1 MIKEAENIILN
12 KEYFELSEEE
22 LATVSE
28 LVQNAEEYEE
38 MKWFLAST
46 QQALVSDK
54 IQATPELKQKVMDH
68 LNQPKDDRKFWL
80 NGVVVFLFPEDKKF
94 YQKPAFQMS
103 LAALLI
109 IGFLM
114 VYDKPLEDTS
124 MAINDTKEEFDPALV
139 EESEEIIS
147 TGGEDEAGEAA
158 FSTIAQDS
166 VMTERDKLEKEETA
180 LEQPVIVYD
189 MVESE
194 PMMEVDEVVAD
205 ELPQDGYYEG
215 PVEEIEEMDDMTVL
229 DEKNKDA
236 IYAPAGS
243 SGVTSNQTKGNNNV
257 ATTTSG
263 DVMGGATDKSSIQTE
278 KLDRRNNSGK
288 KKLNSNNRERF
299 SAKKSNESRNA
310 ITDSPVQDLDAEE
323 GSSNKPEVNLSL
335 TDQEKKGEMKEQQ
348 DVKIRSYELHVNET
362 KELKSLFGTFK

>member
-1 MIKEAENIILN
+1 MI
-12 KEYFELSEEE
+12 
-22 LATVSE
+22 
-28 LVQNAEEYEE
+28 
-38 MKWFLAST
+38 
-46 QQALVSDK
+46 
-54 IQATPELKQKVMDH
+54 
-68 LNQPKDDRKFWL
+68 WL
-80 NGVVVFLFPEDKKF
+80 NL
-94 YQKPAFQMS
+94 S
-103 LAALLI
+103 
-109 IGFLM
+109 
-114 VYDKPLEDTS
+114 
-124 MAINDTKEEFDPALV
+124 
-139 EESEEIIS
+139 
-147 TGGEDEAGEAA
+147 
-158 FSTIAQDS
+158 
-166 VMTERDKLEKEETA
+166 
-180 LEQPVIVYD
+180 
-189 MVESE
+189 

-215 PVEEIEEMDDMTVL
+215 PVEESEEMDDMTVL